1 MARTGPVVRAR
12 AGVSARRGG
21 VMVTAVTA
29 TAAVLLAGCGTRTAN
44 PPARGGTTPAAVA
57 RARPGAGPWP
67 AAGSRAGAQAL
78 AARLLSSLV
87 LPPGARPVQLRA
99 LPALLRQQPIGYGEI
114 NTAYVHRVFLLRQP
128 MTAGQAFLKGHP
140 PAGMRAL
147 GSGRLTQSG
156 GIAMENVSFNPRSLP
171 AGIHSAELNTKVVP
185 AAGGGS
191 LMRADAAA
199 TWYPARSAA
208 EHIDP
213 KGYRAAVVSITMFN
227 PRLHT
232 VRRTFISRGVIA
244 RLAGL
249 ADGLH
254 AAPDVPMGCPA
265 MLASY
270 RIAFVPASG
279 RAPRVMVIP
288 SGCLTVGVAVAG
300 AAQPE
305 LWGDAGLIRA
315 AKQLLHVKSVL

>member
-1 MARTGPVVRAR
+1 MWHPDREPAAARWRHAC
-12 AGVSARRGG
+12 RGG
-21 VMVTAVTA
+21 QRQ
-29 TAAVLLAGCGTRTAN
+29 AGN
-44 PPARGGTTPAAVA
+44 
-57 RARPGAGPWP
+57 RPGP

-78 AARLLSSLV
+78 ATRLLSRLV
-87 LPPGARPVQLRA
+87 LPPGARPVRLQV
-99 LPALLRQQPIGYGEI
+99 LPPSLRQPPIGYGEL

-128 MTAGQAFLKGHP
+128 MAAVQAFLKGHL
-140 PAGMRAL
+140 PAGMRSL
-147 GSGRLTQSG
+147 GSGQLTRSG
-156 GIAMENVSFNPRSLP
+156 GIGMESVSFNPRSLP
-171 AGIHSAELNTKVVP
+171 AGIHSAELNTEVAP

-191 LMRADAAA
+191 LVRADAAA

-213 KGYRAAVVSITMFN
+213 AEYRAAVVAITMFN
-227 PRLHT
+227 PRRHT
-232 VRRTFISRGVIA
+232 VTGTVTSSRVIA
-244 RLAGL
+244 WLAGL

-265 MLASY
+265 LLASY
-270 RIAFVPASG
+270 RIEFVPASG
-279 RAPRVMVIP
+279 RAPRVVVTP

-315 AKQLLHVKSVL
+315 AKRLLHVK

>member
-1 MARTGPVVRAR
+1 MTRTGPAAPAGAGARARR
-12 AGVSARRGG
+12 AGVMG
-21 VMVTAVTA
+21 TAVTA
-29 TAAVLLAGCGTRTAN
+29 TAAVLLAGCGTPTGN
-44 PPARGGTTPAAVA
+44 PPARGGTTPAAA
-57 RARPGAGPWP
+57 ASARPGTGAEPT
-67 AAGSRAGAQAL
+67 AGSRAGAQAL
-78 AARLLSSLV
+78 ASRLLSRLV
-87 LPPGARPVQLRA
+87 LPPGARPVRLRA
-99 LPALLRQQPIGYGEI
+99 LPPLLRQQPIGYGEI

-128 MTAGQAFLKGHP
+128 MTAVQAFLKGHL
-140 PAGMRAL
+140 PAGMRSL
-147 GSGRLTQSG
+147 GSGQLTQSG
-156 GIAMENVSFNPRSLP
+156 GIDMENVSFNPRSLP

-213 KGYRAAVVSITMFN
+213 KGYRAAVVSITMLN
-227 PRLHT
+227 PRLHA

-270 RIAFVPASG
+270 RIVFVPASG
-279 RAPRVMVIP
+279 RAPRVVVTA

-300 AAQPE
+300 VAQPE